1 MGHQK
6 IQPSEVFYKYI
17 ICTNKI
23 LLYPIVTV
31 QRLHY
36 HIVLWLWLIQYHSSV
51 THPAGALQVEF
62 IAFIELIM
70 GLAISSE
77 WFIHSSAFFST
88 VA

>member
-1 MGHQK
+1 
-6 IQPSEVFYKYI
+6 
-17 ICTNKI
+17 
-23 LLYPIVTV
+23 
-31 QRLHY
+31 
-36 HIVLWLWLIQYHSSV
+36 LIQYHSSV